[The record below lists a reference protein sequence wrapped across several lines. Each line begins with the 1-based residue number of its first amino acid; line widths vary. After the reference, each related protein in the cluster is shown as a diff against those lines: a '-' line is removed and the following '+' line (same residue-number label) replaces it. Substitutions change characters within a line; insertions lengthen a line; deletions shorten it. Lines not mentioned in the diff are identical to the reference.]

1 MNFAETL
8 LHTRLRAGLTQEE
21 LSSLSDVSCR
31 TIGTLERLPLSV
43 PRLSTA
49 RRLAAGLGLVGEERE
64 RFLAVAIQA
73 VCEVRLAKRDRHARP
88 SDFA

>member
-21 LSSLSDVSCR
+21 LSLLSDVSCR
-31 TIGTLERLPLSV
+31 TIGNLERLPHSV

-49 RRLAAGLGLVGEERE
+49 RRLAAGLGLAGEERE
-64 RFLAVAIQA
+64 RFLAVAIKA
-73 VCEVRLAKRDRHARP
+73 ACEVQLARRGRLARP
-88 SDFA
+88 PDFA